1 MIIKRVTALLF
12 ILSIGPV
19 FAENII
25 IAVVN
30 NSVITFNSLEL
41 LLTDASSKDQKVDAI
56 NQRIDDILQVEK
68 AKALLIAASLNDI
81 NLALVEISKSNN
93 ISLEQLKA
101 YPEFLSLEN
110 EVSEKI
116 SILNLQRYISKDV
129 TIDEN
134 DAISICSKKAA
145 STIKQIKIAQII
157 ISKVGG
163 LEDLNDQDTAIKSFL
178 TKLSKHISKGASFED
193 FAKLHSQHSSY
204 LNGGITDW
212 IEVDNPTVEMLDS
225 LKDNEVSK
233 IYLTDFGF
241 AIGIKIGERFVS
253 GNLKQCKEKLIY
265 LNAEKFY
272 SNWVSELRDQAY
284 IKIFHDAL

>member
-1 MIIKRVTALLF
+1 MKRVLALLF
-12 ILSIGPV
+12 ILSISPV

-30 NSVITFNSLEL
+30 NTVITLNSLKL
-41 LLTDASSKDQKVDAI
+41 LLTDVSSNDHKVDII
-56 NQRIDDILQVEK
+56 NQRINDILQVK
-68 AKALLIAASLNDI
+68 RAKELGIDASLDDV
-81 NLALVEISKSNN
+81 NLALLEISESNN

-101 YPEFLSLEN
+101 YPEFLPLED

-116 SILNLQRYISKDV
+116 SILNLQRYITKDV

-134 DAISICSKKAA
+134 KAINICSKEL
-145 STIKQIKIAQII
+145 SNSIKQIKIAQII
-157 ISKVGG
+157 ISEV
-163 LEDLNDQDTAIKSFL
+163 ETQIDQDTAIKTFL
-178 TKLSKHISKGASFED
+178 KKLSKHIAKGASFEG

-212 IEVDNPTVEMLDS
+212 IEVNNPTVTMLDS

-241 AIGIKIGERFVS
+241 AIGIKLEERFVS
-253 GNLKQCKEKLIY
+253 INLKQCTDKLIY
-265 LNAEKFY
+265 LKAENFY
-272 SNWVSELRDQAY
+272 SNWVSGLREQAF
-284 IKIFHDAL
+284 IKIYHDAL

>member
-1 MIIKRVTALLF
+1 MKRVLALLI
-12 ILSIGPV
+12 ILSVGHV

-25 IAVVN
+25 IAIVN
-30 NSVITFNSLEL
+30 NTVITFNSLKPL
-41 LLTDASSKDQKVDAI
+41 LINANSKDHKVDI
-56 NQRIDDILQVEK
+56 VKQRINDILQVEK
-68 AKALLIAASLNDI
+68 ATELRIEASLNDV

-101 YPEFLSLEN
+101 YPEFLSLKD

-116 SILNLQRYISKDV
+116 SILNLQRYITKNV

-134 DAISICSKKAA
+134 NAINICSKKAT
-145 STIKQIKIAQII
+145 STVKQIKIAQII
-157 ISKVGG
+157 ISEV
-163 LEDLNDQDTAIKSFL
+163 ESQDDQDVAIKAFL
-178 TKLSKHISKGASFED
+178 KKLSKHISKGASFEN

-212 IEVDNPTVEMLDS
+212 IDVDNPTVAMLDS

-241 AIGIKIGERFVS
+241 SIGIKLEERFIS
-253 GNLKQCKEKLIY
+253 SNLKQCTEKLIY
-265 LNAEKFY
+265 LKAEKFY
-272 SNWVSELRDQAY
+272 SNWVNGLREQAY
-284 IKIFHDAL
+284 IKIYHDAL